1 MGATADFAMDTL
13 HPSDPD
19 LVHSTEGAGFQ
30 SSGEERGSTWCSVS
44 TRGATPESVLLR
56 CPLVVKCMAVWICE
70 DIMTTKLL
78 RHISVF
84 AVALGL
90 AALFA
95 FLMPLSIDP
104 RDVFFVFLAL
114 FFIYLGISTLIDMRG
129 SANGRKRKN

>member
-1 MGATADFAMDTL
+1 
-13 HPSDPD
+13 
-19 LVHSTEGAGFQ
+19 
-30 SSGEERGSTWCSVS
+30 
-44 TRGATPESVLLR
+44 
-56 CPLVVKCMAVWICE
+56 
-70 DIMTTKLL
+70 MTTKLL